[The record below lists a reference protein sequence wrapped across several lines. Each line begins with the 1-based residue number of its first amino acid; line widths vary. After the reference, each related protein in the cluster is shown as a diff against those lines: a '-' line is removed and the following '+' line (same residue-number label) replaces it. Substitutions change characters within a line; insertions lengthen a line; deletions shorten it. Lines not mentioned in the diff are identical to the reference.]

1 MDEIAQIGFQII
13 ALAKDKPE
21 GINNDDLAESLQSV
35 PPEQRVQALNKL
47 LQEAVLEILKKGN
60 TLIYRLKDPGKKS
73 SAPKDIDN
81 EERVIYNIVEEGGNK
96 GIWIRDIRV
105 KSNLVMTQLNKVLKQ
120 LENKKLIKAVKS
132 VNVSSGRGVWCARFA
147 VVLIVRSSSNSQAS
161 KKKVY
166 MLYNLEPDRSITGGA
181 WYQDQDFEAEF
192 VDVLNQQ
199 CLRFLRQKREVAKG
213 SGEGPLAVQKL
224 SECSVAD
231 VHRFI
236 SDLGISKIS
245 LDEDDLETI
254 LKTVVYD
261 GKAERVAQISGGF
274 LYRAI
279 ETPIAAPGLV
289 QMPCGICP
297 VVKNCADCGEI
308 TPKLCTY
315 ISEWLD

>member
-1 MDEIAQIGFQII
+1 MSSDAGSSSTAEDIATIGFQII
-13 ALAKDKPE
+13 AAAKEKPG
-21 GINNDDLAESLQSV
+21 GINNDDLMAALPDV
-35 PPEQRVQALNKL
+35 RPEQRVQALNKL
-47 LQEAVLEILKKGN
+47 LQEDVLEILKKGQ

-73 SAPKDIDN
+73 TAPKDIDN
-81 EERVIYNIVEEGGNK
+81 EEKIIYAIIEEGGNR

-105 KSNLVMTQLNKVLKQ
+105 KSNLIMTQLNKVLKQ

-132 VNVSSGRGVWCARFA
+132 VN
-147 VVLIVRSSSNSQAS
+147 AS

-199 CLRFLRQKREVAKG
+199 CLRFLRMKKEMAK
-213 SGEGPLAVQKL
+213 ECRDGPLAVQN
-224 SECSVAD
+224 
-231 VHRFI
+231 
-236 SDLGISKIS
+236 KIS

-261 GKAERVAQISGGF
+261 GKAESMPTVEGKN
-274 LYRAI
+274 LYKAV
-279 ETPIAAPGLV
+279 EAPLASPGLV

-297 VVKNCADCGEI
+297 VIKHCSDFGEI
-308 TPKLCTY
+308 TPKLCSY
-315 ISEWLD
+315 INEWLD

>member
-1 MDEIAQIGFQII
+1 MDEIATVGFQII
-13 ALAKDKPE
+13 ALVRDKPE
-21 GINNDDLAESLQSV
+21 GITNDDLSEALQSV
-35 PPEQRVQALNKL
+35 PVEERLQAVNKL
-47 LQEAVLEILKKGN
+47 LVDGVLEILKRGN
-60 TLIYRLKDPGKKS
+60 TLVYRLKDPGKKS
-73 SAPKDIDN
+73 NAPKDIDN

-105 KSNLVMTQLNKVLKQ
+105 KSNLVMTQLTKVLKQ

-132 VNVSSGRGVWCARFA
+132 VN
-147 VVLIVRSSSNSQAS
+147 AS

-199 CLRFLRQKREVAKG
+199 CLRFLRMKRDSART
-213 SGEGPLAVQKL
+213 STDGPLAVQKL

-261 GKAERVAQISGGF
+261 GKAERIAQVDGKF

-279 ETPIAAPGLV
+279 EAPLEPPGLV
-289 QMPCGICP
+289 QIPCGICP
-297 VVKNCADCGEI
+297 VIKNCSDCGEV

>member
-1 MDEIAQIGFQII
+1 MSSDAGSSSTAEDIATIGFQII
-13 ALAKDKPE
+13 AAAKEKPG
-21 GINNDDLAESLQSV
+21 GINNDDLMAALPDV
-35 PPEQRVQALNKL
+35 RPEQRVQALNKL
-47 LQEAVLEILKKGN
+47 LQEDVLEILKKGQ

-73 SAPKDIDN
+73 TAPKDIDN
-81 EERVIYNIVEEGGNK
+81 EEKIIYAIIEEGGNR

-105 KSNLVMTQLNKVLKQ
+105 KSNLIMTQLNKVLKQ

-132 VNVSSGRGVWCARFA
+132 VN
-147 VVLIVRSSSNSQAS
+147 AS

-199 CLRFLRQKREVAKG
+199 CLRFLRMKKEMAK
-213 SGEGPLAVQKL
+213 ECRDGPLAVQKL
-224 SECSVAD
+224 AYCSVAD
-231 VHRFI
+231 VHKFI

-261 GKAERVAQISGGF
+261 GKAESMPTVEGKN
-274 LYRAI
+274 LYKAV
-279 ETPIAAPGLV
+279 EAPLASPGLV

-297 VVKNCADCGEI
+297 VIKHCSDFGEI
-308 TPKLCTY
+308 TPKLCSY
-315 ISEWLD
+315 INEWLD

>member
-1 MDEIAQIGFQII
+1 
-13 ALAKDKPE
+13 
-21 GINNDDLAESLQSV
+21 
-35 PPEQRVQALNKL
+35 
-47 LQEAVLEILKKGN
+47 
-60 TLIYRLKDPGKKS
+60 
-73 SAPKDIDN
+73 
-81 EERVIYNIVEEGGNK
+81 
-96 GIWIRDIRV
+96 
-105 KSNLVMTQLNKVLKQ
+105 
-120 LENKKLIKAVKS
+120 
-132 VNVSSGRGVWCARFA
+132 
-147 VVLIVRSSSNSQAS
+147 
-161 KKKVY
+161 

-199 CLRFLRQKREVAKG
+199 CLRFLRIKRDSART

-261 GKAERVAQISGGF
+261 GKAERIAQVNGGF

-297 VVKNCADCGEI
+297 VIKNCADCGEI

>member
-1 MDEIAQIGFQII
+1 
-13 ALAKDKPE
+13 
-21 GINNDDLAESLQSV
+21 
-35 PPEQRVQALNKL
+35 
-47 LQEAVLEILKKGN
+47 
-60 TLIYRLKDPGKKS
+60 
-73 SAPKDIDN
+73 
-81 EERVIYNIVEEGGNK
+81 
-96 GIWIRDIRV
+96 
-105 KSNLVMTQLNKVLKQ
+105 
-120 LENKKLIKAVKS
+120 
-132 VNVSSGRGVWCARFA
+132 
-147 VVLIVRSSSNSQAS
+147 
-161 KKKVY
+161 

-199 CLRFLRQKREVAKG
+199 CLRFLRMKRDSARS

-224 SECSVAD
+224 SECSVSD

-261 GKAERVAQISGGF
+261 GKAERIAQIDGSF
-274 LYRAI
+274 LYRAV
-279 ETPIAAPGLV
+279 EAPIAAPGLV

-297 VVKNCADCGEI
+297 VIKNCSDCGEI

>member
-1 MDEIAQIGFQII
+1 MTEEVSTVGFQII
-13 ALAKDKPE
+13 ALAKEKTG
-21 GINNDDLAESLQSV
+21 GISNDDLVSAM
-35 PPEQRVQALNKL
+35 PEVKPELRVQALNKL
-47 LQEAVLEILKKGN
+47 LQEGMLDIMKKGQA
-60 TLIYRLKDPGKKS
+60 LIYRLKDPTKKS
-73 SAPKDIDN
+73 TAPKDIDN
-81 EERVIYNIVEEGGNK
+81 EEKIIYTIIEEGGNK

-105 KSNLVMTQLNKVLKQ
+105 KSNLIMTQLNKVLKQ

-132 VNVSSGRGVWCARFA
+132 VN
-147 VVLIVRSSSNSQAS
+147 AS

-166 MLYNLEPDRSITGGA
+166 MLYNMEPDRSITGGA

-199 CLRFLRQKREVAKG
+199 CLRFLRERREAAKKCG
-213 SGEGPLAVQKL
+213 DGPLAVQKL
-224 SECSVAD
+224 SYCTVDE
-231 VHRFI
+231 VHKFI
-236 SDLGISKIS
+236 SELGISKIK

-261 GKAERVAQISGGF
+261 GKAESTPTGDGKH

-279 ETPIAAPGLV
+279 ENPLPPPGLV

-297 VVKNCADCGEI
+297 VIKNCSDCGEV
-308 TPKLCTY
+308 TPKLCSY

>member
-1 MDEIAQIGFQII
+1 MTRATSLNSLPEFTSGDIII
-13 ALAKDKPE
+13 ALANEKP
-21 GINNDDLAESLQSV
+21 GGVNNDDLLHAL
-35 PPEQRVQALNKL
+35 PEIQPELRVQALNKL
-47 LQEAVLEILKKGN
+47 LQEGVLELLKKGQS
-60 TLIYRLKDPGKKS
+60 LLYRLKDPTKKS
-73 SAPKDIDN
+73 TAPKDIDN
-81 EERVIYNIVEEGGNK
+81 EEKIIYNIIEEGGNK

-105 KSNLVMTQLNKVLKQ
+105 KSNLIMTQLNKVLKQ

-132 VNVSSGRGVWCARFA
+132 VN
-147 VVLIVRSSSNSQAS
+147 AS

-199 CLRFLRQKREVAKG
+199 CLRFLRMKRETAK
-213 SGEGPLAVQKL
+213 ECRDGPLAVQKL
-224 SECSVAD
+224 SYCSVAD
-231 VHRFI
+231 VHKFI

-254 LKTVVYD
+254 LRTVVYD
-261 GKAERVAQISGGF
+261 GKAESIPTGDGKF
-274 LYRAI
+274 LYKAI
-279 ETPIAAPGLV
+279 ESPLSSPGLV

-297 VVKNCADCGEI
+297 VIKHCSDCGEI
-308 TPKLCTY
+308 TPKLCSY

>member
-1 MDEIAQIGFQII
+1 MSAATDSASLEDTATVGFQII
-13 ALAKDKPE
+13 ALAKDKPG
-21 GINNDDLAESLQSV
+21 GINNDDLVAAI
-35 PPEQRVQALNKL
+35 PEVKPEHRVQALNKL
-47 LQEAVLEILKKGN
+47 LQEGVLEILKKGT
-60 TLIYRLKDPGKKS
+60 TLIYRLKDPSKKS
-73 SAPKDIDN
+73 TAPKDIDN
-81 EERVIYNIVEEGGNK
+81 EEKIIYNIIEEGGNK

-105 KSNLVMTQLNKVLKQ
+105 KSNLIMTQLNKVLKQ

-132 VNVSSGRGVWCARFA
+132 VN
-147 VVLIVRSSSNSQAS
+147 AS

-199 CLRFLRQKREVAKG
+199 CLRFLRMKRESAK
-213 SGEGPLAVQKL
+213 ECRDGPLAVQKL
-224 SECSVAD
+224 SYCSVGD
-231 VHRFI
+231 VHKFI

-261 GKAERVAQISGGF
+261 GKAESIPTAEGKY
-274 LYRAI
+274 LYKAI
-279 ETPIAAPGLV
+279 EAPMSSPGLV

-297 VVKNCADCGEI
+297 VIRNCSDCGAI
-308 TPKLCTY
+308 TPKLCSY
-315 ISEWLD
+315 INEWLD